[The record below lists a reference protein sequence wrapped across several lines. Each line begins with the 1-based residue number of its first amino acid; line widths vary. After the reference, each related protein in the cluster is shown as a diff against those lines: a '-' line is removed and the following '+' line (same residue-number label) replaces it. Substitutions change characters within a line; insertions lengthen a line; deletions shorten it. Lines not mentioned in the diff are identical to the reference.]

1 MERGVTI
8 MFQCLQNN
16 AGHVLKGN
24 MCAPSTPAHCIS
36 QKKRTLFYFF
46 LQKVYK
52 PPIHCMC
59 SNHII
64 FLNADTYE
72 TTTSHVYQPQMA
84 IHDRT
89 VGNLVLFFNSFL
101 NLKKKEKRREYLN
114 FYAHGSSNSS
124 VLCEKE
130 TPTVVQYRCPSSVQ
144 LVVGYTLVTMQFPC
158 QQDLA

>member
-1 MERGVTI
+1 MPSK
-8 MFQCLQNN
+8 QCRPRTRE
-16 AGHVLKGN
+16 HTCVLHRPQHT
-24 MCAPSTPAHCIS
+24 CCIS

-89 VGNLVLFFNSFL
+89 VGNLVLFFFNSFL

>member
-1 MERGVTI
+1 
-8 MFQCLQNN
+8 
-16 AGHVLKGN
+16 
-24 MCAPSTPAHCIS
+24 
-36 QKKRTLFYFF
+36 
-46 LQKVYK
+46 
-52 PPIHCMC
+52 
-59 SNHII
+59 
-64 FLNADTYE
+64 
-72 TTTSHVYQPQMA
+72 MA

-89 VGNLVLFFNSFL
+89 VGNLVLFF
-101 NLKKKEKRREYLN
+101 KKKRKKRREYLN

>member
-1 MERGVTI
+1 MPSKQCRRGTRE
-8 MFQCLQNN
+8 
-16 AGHVLKGN
+16 HV
-24 MCAPSTPAHCIS
+24 CAPSTPAHVLYTCIS

-89 VGNLVLFFNSFL
+89 VGNLVLFFNSFM
-101 NLKKKEKRREYLN
+101 NLKKKKKGEN
-114 FYAHGSSNSS
+114 
-124 VLCEKE
+124 
-130 TPTVVQYRCPSSVQ
+130 T
-144 LVVGYTLVTMQFPC
+144 
-158 QQDLA
+158 

>member
-1 MERGVTI
+1 MQATY
-8 MFQCLQNN
+8 
-16 AGHVLKGN
+16 KGTY
-24 MCAPSTPAHCIS
+24 MCAPSTPAHVLYFA
-36 QKKRTLFYFF
+36 KKKDALLFF

-89 VGNLVLFFNSFL
+89 VGNLVLFFSNSFL
-101 NLKKKEKRREYLN
+101 NLKKEKKGEN
-114 FYAHGSSNSS
+114 
-124 VLCEKE
+124 
-130 TPTVVQYRCPSSVQ
+130 T
-144 LVVGYTLVTMQFPC
+144 
-158 QQDLA
+158 